1 MHSKRIQRSFGTHD
15 GSFHADET
23 TACSLLLLFDLI
35 DKDKIHRTRDADV
48 LDRCDFVCDVG
59 GLWDPSVKRFDH
71 HQAEYKGPLSSAGM
85 ILLYLKEKGILDP
98 HLYDHFNKTLIW
110 GVDAHDNGVAK
121 IEPGTS
127 SFSQIISNFLPIAYD
142 SPHEEMTEAFF
153 EAVDFAVGHLDR
165 LRKRHFYTIEC
176 RAQVKKTMAGAGN
189 VLLFNE
195 SIPWMENFFDLG
207 GEVHPAQFVIM
218 PAGKHWKL
226 RGIPPSLNE
235 RMKVRRPLPES
246 WAGLHEEDLKKA
258 SGIQGAVFCHKGRFI
273 SIWETKEDAFSAL
286 NKALQK
292 G

>member
-1 MHSKRIQRSFGTHD
+1 MHSKRIPRSFGTHD

-35 DKDKIHRTRDADV
+35 DRDQIHRTRDPDV
-48 LDRCDFVCDVG
+48 LERCDFVCDVG
-59 GLWDPSVKRFDH
+59 GIWDSSIKRFDH

-142 SPHEEMTEAFF
+142 APHDEMTKAFF
-153 EAVDFAVGHLDR
+153 AAVDFAVGHLDR
-165 LRKRHFYTIEC
+165 LRKRHYYTIDC
-176 RAQVKKTMAGAGN
+176 RSQVKKTMAGAGQA
-189 VLLFNE
+189 LLFEE

-218 PAGKHWKL
+218 PSGKHWKL

-235 RMKVRRPLPES
+235 RMKVRKPLPEA
-246 WAGLHEEDLKKA
+246 WAGLHEEDLKKI
-258 SGIQGAVFCHKGRFI
+258 SGIRGAIFCHKGRFI
-273 SIWETKEDAFSAL
+273 SIWETKEDALAAL
-286 NKALQK
+286 HKALQK
-292 G
+292 S